1 MAKTAK
7 TAASTGNIANSNGMT
22 KMDGVRKA
30 LAELGQDAPPLKIR
44 EYLKQRLGIEM
55 TTDHIS
61 NYKSEIRK
69 AAARR
74 KHAGH
79 TSAKQPSAS
88 KTYASSQA
96 TAPKASASS
105 AAPASNGR
113 SSGGISLQDIQ
124 AAKELIGRVGAG
136 QLRSLIELLAR

>member
-7 TAASTGNIANSNGMT
+7 SAASTGTTDSGNGVT

-30 LAELGQDAPPLKIR
+30 LAELGRDAPPLKIR

-74 KHAGH
+74 KQAGH
-79 TSAKQPSAS
+79 TGTKQPSAL
-88 KTYASSQA
+88 KAHTSSQA
-96 TAPKASASS
+96 IAPKASASS
-105 AAPASNGR
+105 TVATSNGR

-124 AAKELIGRVGAG
+124 AAKELVGRVGAS
-136 QLRSLIELLAR
+136 QLRALIDLLAH

>member
-1 MAKTAK
+1 MAKTPK
-7 TAASTGNIANSNGMT
+7 SAASTGTTASGNGMT

-30 LAELGQDAPPLKIR
+30 LAELGRDAPPLKIR

-79 TSAKQPSAS
+79 SNAKQPSAS
-88 KTYASSQA
+88 KTYTSSQA
-96 TAPKASASS
+96 TAQKASASS
-105 AAPASNGR
+105 TATTSNGR

-136 QLRSLIELLAR
+136 QLRSLIDLLV